1 VLIEV
6 GRNKLAERGHLLP
19 RMRARVTGSERLH
32 VVELRTEPVGGGST
46 RVRISAPHRA
56 PRFTT
61 EPRCLAGMLPLSSR
75 DRSDGLVSHAATGR
89 IADRTQAQACLVRFP
104 DDNVPS

>member
-32 VVELRTEPVGGGST
+32 VVELRTEPVGGG
-46 RVRISAPHRA
+46 RLGLEAAPKA
-56 PRFTT
+56 AF
-61 EPRCLAGMLPLSSR
+61 A
-75 DRSDGLVSHAATGR
+75 GLV
-89 IADRTQAQACLVRFP
+89 
-104 DDNVPS
+104 VPAGAPP